1 MGYLLFYMTMLLLGW
16 YSIKKFDFNKREMI
30 ELLSLPIAIPM
41 IGIALVTLLTNIS
54 TDTILGLIFFPLLIA
69 FIVGIAYPLLLIPVL
84 LILWIKKEYRAKP
97 ITFFFLSTLIGGVTL
112 SIVSL
117 ELEVILVGMGLS
129 LASVLIQYFYF
140 DKRRLIREIQ

>member
-140 DKRRLIREIQ
+140 DKRRINDE